1 MKQEIVYI
9 SVYDIIP
16 NRFQPRL
23 KFDDNK
29 LNELANS
36 IKKYGIICPLI
47 LRKLDNKYEI
57 IAGERRY
64 KAALMVGLQTVPSI
78 VMELSDKEG
87 AELALIENVQREDL
101 NSIEEAK
108 SYDYLIKTENQS
120 KEQISQSISKNV
132 ATIDSKLRYLELTDK
147 VKDALLNNL
156 ISEGHA
162 KVLLKLNDKSKQ
174 DVMLDRIMNERLNV
188 KEASIEVKNIN
199 EYNQNQVL
207 ENDIINLKDLNQP
220 DLALERNNINN
231 ALNEINLDNENNKGE
246 YNMNEFNNMM
256 NNDMNMNNT
265 NNGGLNQ
272 INEQPQQNRFF
283 TALEDQQVNLNNQ
296 PLTPPSD
303 ELVIPSFNPSQF
315 DGGNVNSVP
324 SFNMPE
330 NNMNINAQPEMNN
343 QNPFMAPPMSEQ
355 AMNIPTQESIQPI
368 NNDFGMP
375 QNNNTMPMNEFTNV
389 PPMEPQNN
397 PFAQP
402 EMNNPFTT
410 PQEQQN
416 PFASPGMNVNPFQQP
431 MNNNPFDMNPIP
443 TVETVQAQQPINNI
457 PEMNPMNNP
466 FQMETPQMPV
476 DNNYGA
482 NFAPQVNQP
491 NPAIDKIKIL
501 VDELRNNG
509 FNIELSEADLMDSFQ
524 LTINIKK

>member
-9 SVYDIIP
+9 NVYDIIP

-64 KAALMVGLQTVPSI
+64 KAALMAGLQIVPGI
-78 VMELSDKEG
+78 VMDLTDKEG
-87 AELALIENVQREDL
+87 AELALIENIQREDL

-108 SYDYLIKTENQS
+108 SYDNLMKNENQS
-120 KEQISQSISKNV
+120 KEQISQSVSKSI

-162 KVLLKLNDKSKQ
+162 KVLLKLNDKVKQ
-174 DVMLDRIMNERLNV
+174 NMMLDRIMNERLNV
-188 KEASIEVKNIN
+188 KDTSEEVKKLN
-199 EYNQNQVL
+199 ESHHNQVP

-220 DLALERNNINN
+220 DLILERNNVNN
-231 ALNEINLDNENNKGE
+231 ALNQINIDEENNKGD
-246 YNMNEFNNMM
+246 NIMNEFNNMM
-256 NNDMNMNNT
+256 NNDMNNY
-265 NNGGLNQ
+265 GGLNNF
-272 INEQPQQNRFF
+272 NEQPQNRFF
-283 TALEDQQVNLNNQ
+283 TALEDQTVNLNNQ
-296 PLTPPSD
+296 PMQSQNNEIT
-303 ELVIPSFNPSQF
+303 IPSFNPSQF
-315 DGGNVNSVP
+315 DAGNINP
-324 SFNMPE
+324 QPGFNMSE
-330 NNMNINAQPEMNN
+330 NNMNMSGVNDFNN
-343 QNPFMAPPMSEQ
+343 QNPFVVPPVSDQTMS
-355 AMNIPTQESIQPI
+355 MPIPEVVPTTS
-368 NNDFGMP
+368 NDFNMP
-375 QNNNTMPMNEFTNV
+375 QNNNQMPINDFNNV

-397 PFAQP
+397 PFAV
-402 EMNNPFTT
+402 
-410 PQEQQN
+410 PQEQTN
-416 PFASPGMNVNPFQQP
+416 PFGGPQMNSNPFEKP
-431 MNNNPFDMNPIP
+431 ISNNPFDMNQGQNTQP
-443 TVETVQAQQPINNI
+443 EQVQPMNNI
-457 PEMNPMNNP
+457 SEVNPMNNP
-466 FQMETPQMPV
+466 FQMAQPQMPV
-476 DNNYGA
+476 DNTYGA

-501 VDELRNNG
+501 VNELKNNG

>member
-9 SVYDIIP
+9 NVYDIIP

-78 VMELSDKEG
+78 VMELTDKEG

-108 SYDYLIKTENQS
+108 SYDYLIKAENQS
-120 KEQISQSISKNV
+120 KEQISQSISKNI

-174 DVMLDRIMNERLNV
+174 DMMLDRIINERLNV
-188 KEASIEVKNIN
+188 KDASNEVKNIN
-199 EYNQNQVL
+199 ESNQNQVI

-220 DLALERNNINN
+220 DLVIERNNINN

-256 NNDMNMNNT
+256 NNDMNNM

-296 PLTPPSD
+296 PVTPPSD

-315 DGGNVNSVP
+315 DGGSINPGP

-330 NNMNINAQPEMNN
+330 NNMNINPQTELNN
-343 QNPFMAPPMSEQ
+343 QNPFMTPPMSDQ
-355 AMNIPTQESIQPI
+355 TMNTPAQEPIQPF
-368 NNDFGMP
+368 NDEVVIP
-375 QNNNTMPMNEFTNV
+375 QNNIQMPMNNFNNI
-389 PPMEPQNN
+389 PQMEPQNN
-397 PFAQP
+397 PFMTP
-402 EMNNPFTT
+402 EVN
-410 PQEQQN
+410 N
-416 PFASPGMNVNPFQQP
+416 PFASQPEQTNPFANQGINTNPFEQQI
-431 MNNNPFDMNPIP
+431 NNNPFGMNQGVANAP
-443 TVETVQAQQPINNI
+443 VQPMEPINNI
-457 PEMNPMNNP
+457 PEINPMNNP

>member
-9 SVYDIIP
+9 NVYDIIP

-78 VMELSDKEG
+78 VMELTDKEG

-174 DVMLDRIMNERLNV
+174 DMMLDRIMNERLNV
-188 KEASIEVKNIN
+188 KDASIEIKNIN
-199 EYNQNQVL
+199 ENNQNQVI
-207 ENDIINLKDLNQP
+207 ENDIINLRELNQP

-256 NNDMNMNNT
+256 NNDMNMNNI
-265 NNGGLNQ
+265 NNGGFNQ
-272 INEQPQQNRFF
+272 INEEPQQNRFF

-296 PLTPPSD
+296 PVTPPSD

-315 DGGNVNSVP
+315 DGGNINPQP
-324 SFNMPE
+324 SFNMPD
-330 NNMNINAQPEMNN
+330 NNININAQPEMNN
-343 QNPFMAPPMSEQ
+343 QNSFMDPPMSEQ
-355 AMNIPTQESIQPI
+355 PMNIPPQESIQPV
-368 NNDFGMP
+368 NNDFGNV
-375 QNNNTMPMNEFTNV
+375 QNNNQMPINDFNNI
-389 PPMEPQNN
+389 PQMEPQSN
-397 PFAQP
+397 PFMTP
-402 EMNNPFTT
+402 EMNNPFTS
-410 PQEQQN
+410 QSEQPN
-416 PFASPGMNVNPFQQP
+416 PFMVSGDNPNPFEQSMNNNPYDMNQTQNMSQQQP
-431 MNNNPFDMNPIP
+431 MNN
-443 TVETVQAQQPINNI
+443 I
-457 PEMNPMNNP
+457 PEVNSMNNQ